1 MSSHDKVDSNW
12 LSVLLVLYNNEHDDV
27 QIWKQIMKSK
37 DTIVELISGAQ
48 VLWVTC

>member
-1 MSSHDKVDSNW
+1 VSVRSKVDSNW

-48 VLWVTC
+48 VV